1 MSTGRPLLVAV
12 LVGAAL
18 LALPG
23 CAAGG
28 PEVDDTSWVLESYGP
43 PGDLVPVLEGTEV
56 TLVFN
61 SFEGKVRGFGGFSCF
76 FGPYQVKGDSLTIGA
91 VQCTE
96 SGVRQEA
103 VLEQERA
110 YLAALVE
117 AESYTVK
124 GDDLTIDCGNITL
137 IYQRAGELGS

>member
-1 MSTGRPLLVAV
+1 MSTVRLLLVAA
-12 LVGAAL
+12 LASAAL

-28 PEVDDTSWVLESYGP
+28 SELDDTSWVLESYGP

-61 SFEGKVRGFGGFSCF
+61 SFEARVRGFGGFSCF
-76 FGPYQVKGDSLTIGA
+76 FGPYEVKGDSLTIGA

-96 SGVRQEA
+96 SGVREET

-117 AESYTVK
+117 AESYEVK
-124 GDDLTIDCGNITL
+124 GDELTIDCGNTVL
-137 IYQRAGELGS
+137 VYQRAVQLRG

>member
-1 MSTGRPLLVAV
+1 MILLLVVA

-18 LALPG
+18 VALPG
-23 CAAGG
+23 CAADGA
-28 PEVDDTSWVLESYGP
+28 ELDDTSWELEAYGP
-43 PGDLVPVLEGTEV
+43 SGDLTPALEDSDV

-61 SFEGKVRGFGGFSCF
+61 SFEDKVRGFGGFSCY
-76 FGPYQVKGDSLTIGA
+76 FGPYEAKGDSLTIGA

-96 SGVRQEA
+96 SGVREEA

-117 AESYTVK
+117 AESYAVK
-124 GDDLTIDCGNITL
+124 GEELTIDCGNITL
-137 IYQRAGELGS
+137 VYQRAGELGS

>member
-1 MSTGRPLLVAV
+1 MSTLRLLLIAA

-28 PEVDDTSWVLESYGP
+28 SELDDTSWELESYGP
-43 PGDLVPVLEGTEV
+43 PGDLVAVLEGSDV

-61 SFEGKVRGFGGFSCF
+61 SFEEKVRGFGGFSCF
-76 FGPYQVKGDSLTIGA
+76 FGPYEVQGDSLTIGA

-96 SGVRQEA
+96 SGVREEA

-117 AESYTVK
+117 AESYEVK
-124 GDDLTIDCGNITL
+124 GDELTIDCGDITL
-137 IYQRAGELGS
+137 VYQRAGELGS

>member
-1 MSTGRPLLVAV
+1 MILLLVVA

-28 PEVDDTSWVLESYGP
+28 LELDDTSWELESYGP
-43 PGDLVPVLEGTEV
+43 PGDLTPALEGSDV

-61 SFEGKVRGFGGFSCF
+61 SFEAKVRGFGGFSCY
-76 FGPYQVKGDSLTIGA
+76 FGPYEVKGESLTIGA

-96 SGVRQEA
+96 SGIREEA

-117 AESYTVK
+117 AESYEVK
-124 GDDLTIDCGNITL
+124 GDELTIDCGNTTL